1 MQIIEVSAE
10 MLPSMTNDQ
19 LAQAYDQ
26 IRYEEEL
33 IKAKK
38 EVLKTEI
45 LDRLKAD
52 GEVWGEYTVTK
63 VTKTTFVNVPLDEA
77 RKYAAVKE
85 SVDST
90 ILSKLKKKGM
100 ELPFETK
107 ETVYPQVKLI
117 KKEE

>member
-1 MQIIEVSAE
+1 MQIIEISPE
-10 MLPSMTNDQ
+10 MLPDMTNDQ

-26 IRYEEEL
+26 IRYEEEQT
-33 IKAKK
+33 KAKK

-52 GEVWGEYTVTK
+52 GEVWGAYTVTK
-63 VTKTTFVNVPLDEA
+63 VVKITFTNVPIEEA

-85 SVDST
+85 AVDT
-90 ILSKLKKKGM
+90 TLLSKLKKKGV